1 MTTRKPKLNLLYV
14 ADSSTPWLQLAV
26 VTTEPNSSQHHARHW
41 QAARGYEPARHEAV
55 VAAAPRKH

>member
-14 ADSSTPWLQLAV
+14 TDSATPWLQLAV

-41 QAARGYEPARHEAV
+41 QASRAYQSTQQREAT
-55 VAAAPRKH
+55 AAVPRKH